1 MDAMREIVTLAA
13 AATWRT
19 PVIAWQGLRA
29 KRSVVRLPQAEGD
42 FGTVGDASDPNCLRL
57 VVLGDSLAGG
67 VGVDNHLDTLAG
79 GVATRLATREGR
91 SVQWVVAARTGFT
104 AAQVMTLIDDA
115 VLAQADVVVVS
126 VGAND
131 AKNMHTARRWRD
143 ELTAL
148 LNAVCAAA
156 ERAEIVLLPVPMLQM
171 CPALPGARAQTLG
184 MRAAQ
189 FDAIADDVVAGSGR
203 VRRIMRFEPS
213 GDGLFAADG
222 FHPSAAFHAI
232 YAEQIDAAL
241 STTDG
246 DSPARR

>member
-79 GVATRLATREGR
+79 GVATRLATRECR

-171 CPALPGARAQTLG
+171 CPALPGALAQTLG

>member
-1 MDAMREIVTLAA
+1 MREIVTLAA

-42 FGTVGDASDPNCLRL
+42 FGTVGDASDPSCLRL

-67 VGVDNHLDTLAG
+67 VGVEHHLDTLAG
-79 GVATRLATREGR
+79 GVATRLAAREER
-91 SVQWVVAARTGFT
+91 PVQWVVAARTGFT

-148 LNAVCAAA
+148 LNAVCAAS

-171 CPALPGARAQTLG
+171 CPALPGALAQTLG
-184 MRAAQ
+184 TRAAQ

-241 STTDG
+241 TASDG
-246 DSPARR
+246 DAPTRR